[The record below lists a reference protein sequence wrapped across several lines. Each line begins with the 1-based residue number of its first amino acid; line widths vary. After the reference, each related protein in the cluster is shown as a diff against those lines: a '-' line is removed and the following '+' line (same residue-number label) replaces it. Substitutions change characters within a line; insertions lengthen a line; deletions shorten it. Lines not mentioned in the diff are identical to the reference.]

1 MPKREVEQRNFFT
14 NLLSSNSETV
24 CLEILTVK
32 MKDVGSIFNRPQVA
46 RQASGTMFLEFI
58 KRRLAQP
65 EVKSTATLITGMR
78 TRQFI

>member
-1 MPKREVEQRNFFT
+1 M
-14 NLLSSNSETV
+14 
-24 CLEILTVK
+24 LTVK
-32 MKDVGSIFNRPQVA
+32 MNCVGSIFNRPQVA
-46 RQASGTMFLEFI
+46 IQASGILFLEFI